1 MNQDL
6 SNAQHILARA
16 GQEKLMLLSM
26 SHVSVEISS
35 TALELAGDKRS
46 RGGPVRWPKV
56 GDSDPSVSTPL
67 LFHIILVAEGI

>member
-26 SHVSVEISS
+26 SHVSVENFLYC
-35 TALELAGDKRS
+35 TR
-46 RGGPVRWPKV
+46 
-56 GDSDPSVSTPL
+56 VS
-67 LFHIILVAEGI
+67 GR